1 MRDNLRW
8 ILLMAMAAT
17 ACCSAETIGYR
28 FVAEPNTRTP
38 ICECPVLAQA
48 PAATPFAGAGDE
60 LRDLTAL
67 ARAEK
72 IPLENGWALWNQ
84 TRKLLVVR
92 GPLVDQWRIAE
103 RFGFDAQRRQVK
115 MTVEWLR
122 AKDPTS
128 VPTEPAFA
136 ALGML
141 GFSGAEIKASMTLKK
156 PDGEWKFSAE
166 AEPQIDDDDG
176 VGDIEITANWQGPGV
191 GGDQHGSITTSVVV
205 TDGKPY
211 PVADWYAVG
220 RGDAWWL
227 QLKADLLLADGTCWR
242 DARLR
247 QVGDAAQPWPTR
259 TPAAPDGTLPDVR
272 GWQMKVEPMVTDT
285 IKSMVAKPDAN
296 VEVDPFATSDDPME
310 YLKLGLP
317 EAEIPEA
324 LKDLAAPGM
333 LDLRKTSFGA
343 FAVESAAP
351 ADVFIAFD
359 PFSNRVVAGSKDPV
373 VFEKIEFMFAGMD
386 DRWAF
391 SRNPKYETWL
401 FDAATPK
408 EPWMKISLVG
418 KSGMKSVLE
427 WRGHNHRPFVRLES
441 ELNVIEEDS
450 FEQMGDL
457 RCRMKPPATTALN
470 WHAQTVTGLVP
481 GVSLLT
487 DALKLPDGRTLRQ
500 GQRASLIQMR
510 AE

>member
-1 MRDNLRW
+1 MRW
-8 ILLMAMAAT
+8 ILLMAMAST
-17 ACCSAETIGYR
+17 ACCCAETIGYR

-92 GPLVDQWRIAE
+92 GPLVDQWRIAD

-115 MTVEWLR
+115 VTVEWLR
-122 AKDPTS
+122 AKEPTA

-141 GFSGAEIKASMTLKK
+141 GFSGMKSNASMTLKK
-156 PDGEWKFSAE
+156 PDGRWKFSTDV
-166 AEPQIDDDDG
+166 EPIASDDG
-176 VGDIEITANWQGPGV
+176 MMDILITAKWQGPGV
-191 GGDQHGSITTSVVV
+191 GGTQYGSITTSVVIA
-205 TDGKPY
+205 DGKPC
-211 PVADWYAVG
+211 PVAGWYAVG

-227 QLKADLLLADGTCWR
+227 RLKADLLLADGTCWR
-242 DARLR
+242 DALLR
-247 QVGDAAQPWPTR
+247 QVGDAAQPWPTF
-259 TPAAPDGTLPDVR
+259 TPTAPDGTLPDVR
-272 GWQMKVEPMVTDT
+272 GWQMRVRPIARDMIQAIVLG
-285 IKSMVAKPDAN
+285 PD
-296 VEVDPFATSDDPME
+296 EGDDIDPFSTPDIGSE
-310 YLKLGLP
+310 YPKFGLP
-317 EAEIPEA
+317 EAAIPEA

-333 LDLRKTSFGA
+333 LNMREFYFKALGPLS
-343 FAVESAAP
+343 
-351 ADVFIAFD
+351 ADVFLAYD
-359 PFSNRVVAGSKDPV
+359 PISQRMVFGSKDPV
-373 VFEKIEFMFAGMD
+373 VFDQIESLFLTMD
-386 DRWAF
+386 DRW
-391 SRNPKYETWL
+391 SSSNSPKYETWL
-401 FDAATPK
+401 FDAATPT

-418 KSGMKSVLE
+418 KLGMKSVLE
-427 WRGHNHRPFVRLES
+427 WRGRNHRPFVRLENV
-441 ELNVIEEDS
+441 LNVIEDDS
-450 FEQMGDL
+450 FEQTSDL

-470 WHAQTVTGLVP
+470 WHAQAVTGLVP
-481 GVSLLT
+481 GVTLLT